1 MNQLL
6 FIETF
11 VFGAAAIAAVYHL
24 VLFLQ
29 QRDKYLISY
38 SIYLFSLSCYIAF
51 KLYTDNYS
59 PYEPSTNKGYFLLE
73 EFLQI
78 SMVCIYSS
86 FAAIT
91 LQITFR
97 DKYVMP
103 FWIIIVVVGVISI
116 SSHIMKAVGTEEV
129 FTSRLHYGLSR
140 FTIIGLATIALIM
153 AWRARSTPFQR
164 TIIIGSFIY
173 DFSGFLSALSFV
185 IDDSIFGL
193 KGVEPY
199 LVGCLADIIV
209 FSAAFGYRIKKVA
222 EEKNDLLRS
231 ALDNQLAL
239 EKVRAGIAGNLHDD
253 VGSTLSSISI
263 YSEAVKQ
270 GILTGETDK
279 AVALVEQLGEDAR
292 LTISNMSDIVWAI
305 NPRNDSPEKLVSRMK
320 SYGSEM
326 CRAKNI
332 HFNMKI
338 EEDILVQNWSMTE
351 RNNMFLIFKEA
362 INNSMKYAE
371 ATTITVRFLI
381 EENVTL
387 LEISDN
393 GKGLPSSKVPFNS
406 DAEDLSKLG
415 GNGIRNMHL
424 RAEEMKGELRL
435 SSEQGTKVQLRL
447 VLN

>member
-1 MNQLL
+1 
-6 FIETF
+6 
-11 VFGAAAIAAVYHL
+11 
-24 VLFLQ
+24 
-29 QRDKYLISY
+29 
-38 SIYLFSLSCYIAF
+38 
-51 KLYTDNYS
+51 
-59 PYEPSTNKGYFLLE
+59 
-73 EFLQI
+73 
-78 SMVCIYSS
+78 
-86 FAAIT
+86 
-91 LQITFR
+91 
-97 DKYVMP
+97 
-103 FWIIIVVVGVISI
+103 
-116 SSHIMKAVGTEEV
+116 
-129 FTSRLHYGLSR
+129 
-140 FTIIGLATIALIM
+140 
-153 AWRARSTPFQR
+153 
-164 TIIIGSFIY
+164 
-173 DFSGFLSALSFV
+173 
-185 IDDSIFGL
+185 
-193 KGVEPY
+193 
-199 LVGCLADIIV
+199 
-209 FSAAFGYRIKKVA
+209 
-222 EEKNDLLRS
+222 
-231 ALDNQLAL
+231 LDNQLAL